1 MLEILNYTAASTYLA
16 WRVTH
21 VSHAW
26 RGTIHENKIVQK
38 SWKSLVEFKYLKKQK
53 NQLYG
58 TQYTAQA
65 EH

>member
-26 RGTIHENKIVQK
+26 RGTIHENKIVRK
-38 SWKSLVEFKYLKKQK
+38 S
-53 NQLYG
+53 
-58 TQYTAQA
+58 
-65 EH
+65 